1 MKMKGGIF
9 INLVIATH
17 GQMASGIKNTLEVL
31 TDRKEIYVLDAY
43 VKEDDIE
50 SQMELLKMWLKER
63 KDGMTLIFTDLLAGS
78 VNQRM
83 TREFLRD
90 KVYIITGFNLALLLE
105 CLMMDEETITRQ
117 SILQAIERAKDE
129 IVFVNELLNKE
140 EETTC

>member
-1 MKMKGGIF
+1 M
-9 INLVIATH
+9 
-17 GQMASGIKNTLEVL
+17 
-31 TDRKEIYVLDAY
+31 
-43 VKEDDIE
+43 KEDDIE